1 MDVQKIK
8 DFWMEEATEA
18 LQVAW
23 HLFDKKDYSYAL
35 FFGHLAI
42 EKLLKAVYVVRKGE
56 QSPYIHNLRRLAE
69 VADIQATE
77 AQKDYLIRITAF
89 HLESRYPDEKR
100 SFRKKCNENFTRREL
115 KQIDEVFE
123 WLKSMLQ

>member
-1 MDVQKIK
+1 MNVEKIK

-56 QSPYIHNLRRLAE
+56 QAPYIHNLKRLAE
-69 VADIQATE
+69 TADIQSTE
-77 AQKDYLIRITAF
+77 AQKDHLIKITAF
-89 HLESRYPDEKR
+89 HLESRYPD
-100 SFRKKCNENFTRREL
+100 KK
-115 KQIDEVFE
+115 EVSGRNVTKILPE
-123 WLKSMLQ
+123 GN